1 VSEAA
6 VIFCLE
12 CKVEC
17 CCDCNVAT
25 CVHRVIHLFPWSGIV
40 DENHQLSETFR
51 VPDLKTGRMV
61 RLITQ
66 LTSKEEEMFRNM
78 IRRMNNLCKVS
89 YKYCCCIRLVFC
101 LCNYGS
107 CCYRH

>member
-1 VSEAA
+1 V
-6 VIFCLE
+6 
-12 CKVEC
+12 
-17 CCDCNVAT
+17 T

-78 IRRMNNLCKVS
+78 IRRLDNLCKVS
-89 YKYCCCIRLVFC
+89 HKYCSCIHLVFSG
-101 LCNYGS
+101 CNYGT
-107 CCYRH
+107 CRYGH